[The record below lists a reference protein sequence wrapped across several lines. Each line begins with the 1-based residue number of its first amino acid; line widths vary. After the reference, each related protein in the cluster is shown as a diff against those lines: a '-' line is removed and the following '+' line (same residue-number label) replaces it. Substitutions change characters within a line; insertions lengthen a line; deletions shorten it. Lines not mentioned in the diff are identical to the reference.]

1 MPDRPAA
8 VRFRNFGPAF
18 GNQAYAPASR
28 ASLARADIL
37 APLRDAMP
45 AGTISRYRAAE
56 VPAFPGAFRHRP
68 LKNGRDSVWRATGR
82 NRLAARRSARSRDSL
97 LHRASADPE
106 HGRSFRRVAEPA
118 AFLR

>member
-8 VRFRNFGPAF
+8 DRFRKFGPAF
-18 GNQAYAPASR
+18 GNQACALASR
-28 ASLARADIL
+28 ASLARAEIV
-37 APLRDAMP
+37 APLRDAMQ

-82 NRLAARRSARSRDSL
+82 NRLAARRSGSLRDSL
-97 LHRASADPE
+97 LHRASAAPE
-106 HGRSFRRVAEPA
+106 PG
-118 AFLR
+118 